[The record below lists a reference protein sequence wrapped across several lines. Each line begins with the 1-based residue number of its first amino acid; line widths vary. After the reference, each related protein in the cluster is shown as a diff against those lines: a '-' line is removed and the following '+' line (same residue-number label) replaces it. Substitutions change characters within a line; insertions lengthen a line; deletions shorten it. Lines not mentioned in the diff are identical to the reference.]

1 MIRSL
6 CHAPEWY
13 LICYFY
19 FCGTPRAAST
29 ENLMNKKKKW
39 IETAITWVGYSV
51 VVIGVIILLILLRQ
65 QN

>member
-1 MIRSL
+1 MLQS
-6 CHAPEWY
+6 
-13 LICYFY
+13 
-19 FCGTPRAAST
+19 GTSYAISTSAVPPRAAST